1 MKKIYSDSEIWNKEW
16 YLKYSLKLRML
27 LKYIFDNAH
36 TSGVFEPNYIML
48 SFYMGESVTKDDIL
62 ALQSIYQEYE
72 CKKNPNASLI
82 EELPDGK
89 FWVVKMA
96 YFQCGALSQ
105 NTPAHKK
112 IIETLLN
119 YGLLER
125 VVSQYKEQDKK
136 KIGLLQGLLKS
147 SKNPEVIE
155 GDELPSEEDKNN
167 SMGSATL
174 GLPIAYPSATH
185 RDKDRDRDMDRDSL
199 SCEEET
205 SLEEREEKHA
215 PAGTPEHASAG
226 VKPVQTCVS
235 KAGRAEHYDS
245 DVSNLTTA
253 EQLNHICQEPKTAS
267 AGACGVTSCERGEQ
281 ASTISPTFQFSTG
294 LSSPAEN
301 CQEEHASA
309 AGDEPQTNVVPLKP
323 RKLLPES
330 PEILAFCRDYG
341 EVKEG
346 RCVQLSAKERREIA
360 RVLNVEGGVY
370 DPQYWR
376 DVFWNAKGGWE
387 FNKGNGNIERSKC
400 SLGTVLEKHGE
411 IFRKELPLK
420 YLPKPK
426 PKNVPESHADFQKKS
441 ENLFEPIPGNVR
453 EKVAEIRRKINNGA

>member
-72 CKKNPNASLI
+72 CKKNPDASLI

-155 GDELPSEEDKNN
+155 AEELPSEEDKNN

-185 RDKDRDRDMDRDSL
+185 RDKDRERDRDSL
-199 SCEEET
+199 LCEEET

-226 VKPVQTCVS
+226 VKQVQTCVS

-253 EQLNHICQEPKTAS
+253 EQSNQICQEPKTAS

-309 AGDEPQTNVVPLKP
+309 ACGEPQTNVVPLKL
-323 RKLLPES
+323 RKLSPES
-330 PEILAFCRDYG
+330 PEVFAFCKDYG

-400 SLGTVLEKHGE
+400 ALNTILEKHGE
-411 IFRKELPLK
+411 IYRKELPLK
-420 YLPKPK
+420 YLPKPT
-426 PKNVPESHADFQKKS
+426 PKNAAKSHADLQKKS
-441 ENLFEPIPGNVR
+441 ENLFEPIPENVR

>member
-1 MKKIYSDSEIWNKEW
+1 M
-16 YLKYSLKLRML
+16 
-27 LKYIFDNAH
+27 
-36 TSGVFEPNYIML
+36 
-48 SFYMGESVTKDDIL
+48 TKDDIL

-72 CKKNPNASLI
+72 CKKNPDASLI

-155 GDELPSEEDKNN
+155 AEELPSEEDKNN

-185 RDKDRDRDMDRDSL
+185 RDKDRDRDRDSL
-199 SCEEET
+199 LCEEET

-226 VKPVQTCVS
+226 
-235 KAGRAEHYDS
+235 
-245 DVSNLTTA
+245 
-253 EQLNHICQEPKTAS
+253 
-267 AGACGVTSCERGEQ
+267 ACGVTSCERGEQ
-281 ASTISPTFQFSTG
+281 ASTTSPTFQFSTG

-323 RKLLPES
+323 RKLSPES

>member
-48 SFYMGESVTKDDIL
+48 SFYMGETVAKEDIIE
-62 ALQSIYQEYE
+62 LQKIYQEYE
-72 CKKNPNASLI
+72 CKKNPDASLI

-89 FWVVKMA
+89 FWVVGMA

-136 KIGLLQGLLKS
+136 KIGLLQGLLKQ
-147 SKNPEVIE
+147 PESPKTIE
-155 GDELPSEEDKNN
+155 SEEPSIDNLK
-167 SMGSATL
+167 GSATL

-185 RDKDRDRDMDRDSL
+185 RDKDRDRDMDRESL
-199 SCEEET
+199 SSEEILSKEDGEIT
-205 SLEEREEKHA
+205 RAHA
-215 PAGTPEHASAG
+215 GAPEH
-226 VKPVQTCVS
+226 V
-235 KAGRAEHYDS
+235 
-245 DVSNLTTA
+245 
-253 EQLNHICQEPKTAS
+253 S
-267 AGACGVTSCERGEQ
+267 AGAC
-281 ASTISPTFQFSTG
+281 
-294 LSSPAEN
+294 
-301 CQEEHASA
+301 
-309 AGDEPQTNVVPLKP
+309 EPPSNVVPLNP
-323 RKLLPES
+323 RKLSPES
-330 PEILAFCRDYG
+330 PEVVAFCKDYG

-360 RVLNVEGGVY
+360 RVLNDEGGVY

-387 FNKGNGNIERSKC
+387 FNKGNGNIERVKC
-400 SLGTVLEKHGE
+400 ALDTILERHGE
-411 IFRKELPLK
+411 IYRKELSLK

-426 PKNVPESHADFQKKS
+426 PKVPAESHADMQKKS
-441 ENLFEPIPGNVR
+441 ENLFEPIPESVR
-453 EKVAEIRRKINNGA
+453 EKVAKIRRQVNSGA

>member
-72 CKKNPNASLI
+72 CKKNSDASLI

-89 FWVVKMA
+89 FWVVGMA

-174 GLPIAYPSATH
+174 GLPMAYPSATH

-205 SLEEREEKHA
+205 SLEEREGKHA

-253 EQLNHICQEPKTAS
+253 EQLNQICQEPKTAS

-281 ASTISPTFQFSTG
+281 SSTTSPTFQFSTG
-294 LSSPAEN
+294 LSSPAEI
-301 CQEEHASA
+301 CQEEHASTV
-309 AGDEPQTNVVPLKP
+309 GGEPQTNVVPLKP
-323 RKLLPES
+323 RKLSPES
-330 PEILAFCRDYG
+330 PEVFAFCKDYG

-400 SLGTVLEKHGE
+400 ALNTILEKHGE
-411 IFRKELPLK
+411 IYRKELPLK
-420 YLPKPK
+420 YLPKPT
-426 PKNVPESHADFQKKS
+426 PKNAAKSHADLQKKS
-441 ENLFEPIPGNVR
+441 ENLFEPIPENVR

>member
-48 SFYMGESVTKDDIL
+48 SFYMGEPVTKDDIL

-72 CKKNPNASLI
+72 CKKNPDASLI

-155 GDELPSEEDKNN
+155 AEELPSEEDKNN

-185 RDKDRDRDMDRDSL
+185 RDKDRDRDRDSL
-199 SCEEET
+199 LCEEET

-226 VKPVQTCVS
+226 
-235 KAGRAEHYDS
+235 
-245 DVSNLTTA
+245 
-253 EQLNHICQEPKTAS
+253 
-267 AGACGVTSCERGEQ
+267 ACGVTSCERGEQ
-281 ASTISPTFQFSTG
+281 ASTTSPTFQFSTG

-323 RKLLPES
+323 RKLSPES

-360 RVLNVEGGVY
+360 RVLNVEGAVY

-411 IFRKELPLK
+411 IYRKELPLK
-420 YLPKPK
+420 YLPKPT
-426 PKNVPESHADFQKKS
+426 PKNAAKSHADLQKKS
-441 ENLFEPIPGNVR
+441 ENLFEPIPENVR

>member
-72 CKKNPNASLI
+72 CKKNPDASLI

-155 GDELPSEEDKNN
+155 GEELPSEEDKNN

-185 RDKDRDRDMDRDSL
+185 RDRDRDMDRDSL

-226 VKPVQTCVS
+226 
-235 KAGRAEHYDS
+235 
-245 DVSNLTTA
+245 
-253 EQLNHICQEPKTAS
+253 
-267 AGACGVTSCERGEQ
+267 ACGVTSCERGEQ
-281 ASTISPTFQFSTG
+281 ASTTSPTFQFSTG

-323 RKLLPES
+323 RKLSPES

>member
-48 SFYMGESVTKDDIL
+48 SFYMGEAVTKDDIIE
-62 ALQSIYQEYE
+62 LQKIYQEYE
-72 CKKNPNASLI
+72 CKKNPDASLI

-89 FWVVKMA
+89 FWVVGMA

-136 KIGLLQGLLKS
+136 KIGLLQGLLKQ
-147 SKNPEVIE
+147 PESPKIIE
-155 GDELPSEEDKNN
+155 SEEPFIETNN
-167 SMGSATL
+167 DNLKGSATL
-174 GLPIAYPSATH
+174 GLPIDYPSATH
-185 RDKDRDRDMDRDSL
+185 RDKDRDMDMDRESL
-199 SCEEET
+199 SSEENSSKKEGDNT
-205 SLEEREEKHA
+205 FACVS
-215 PAGTPEHASAG
+215 TPEH
-226 VKPVQTCVS
+226 VEETLKP
-235 KAGRAEHYDS
+235 
-245 DVSNLTTA
+245 
-253 EQLNHICQEPKTAS
+253 
-267 AGACGVTSCERGEQ
+267 
-281 ASTISPTFQFSTG
+281 
-294 LSSPAEN
+294 
-301 CQEEHASA
+301 
-309 AGDEPQTNVVPLKP
+309 NVVSLKP
-323 RKLLPES
+323 RKLSPES
-330 PEILAFCRDYG
+330 PEVVAFCKDYG

-346 RCVQLSAKERREIA
+346 KCVQLSAKERQEIA

-370 DPQYWR
+370 DCQYWR

-387 FNKGNGNIERSKC
+387 FNKGNGNFERTKC
-400 SLGTVLEKHGE
+400 ALNTILGKHGE
-411 IFRKELPLK
+411 IYRKELPLK

-426 PKNVPESHADFQKKS
+426 PKNAVESHAESQQKS
-441 ENLFEPIPGNVR
+441 ENFYEPIPDDVKK
-453 EKVAEIRRKINNGA
+453 KVAEIKLMLNRGA